1 MNARRRCAAE
11 TKVDARQMTAQFAR
25 TPYRGRSGGSTAQEP
40 HAALLI
46 DFDNVTMGIRSDLT
60 KELKNLLNSDI
71 IKGKV
76 AVQRAY
82 ADWRRYPQ
90 YIVPLAESSVDLI
103 FAPAYGSAKKNATD
117 IRLAIDAVELVFT
130 RPEIGTIILLSGDS
144 DFSSLV
150 LKLKEYGKYVIGV
163 GIRESASDLLVQN
176 CDEYYS
182 YSALTG
188 LTRAGEEG
196 PAVSEDPWEL
206 VEVGLRQMIENDDV
220 MRSDRLKQVL
230 LEMDP
235 SFDEKALGFQKFN
248 KFLQDAANRGIISLR
263 KQENG
268 QYEVG
273 PPTDEAV
280 EAGMEPA
287 REAREGRSRRGRRGR
302 GRRDER
308 EPRDRGPARDQLE
321 FADGEDEDAAGTAA
335 PEPAV
340 AAAGAAPEPAAEAPA
355 EAPAEAAAPVEA
367 AAAEPVVEETAAADA
382 SEAPIERA
390 ARAPRRGRGGRTT
403 PSVAAA
409 SEDGTAAPVESS
421 AAETTGAGRSDGLA
435 AGYDLLR
442 RAVSELVKKSG
453 PAVRDSDVK
462 RRMLEMQ
469 PGWDEATLGFSKF
482 SRFLRTAHEAEVITL
497 RKGDNGVFDVLQGD
511 GGVHVEPDRE
521 ERGGRRDRGRGGRGR
536 EQRDAGYDDGT
547 AAGEGRAAPAAAAA
561 GATQAT
567 TVAASAATVSSA
579 DMSAQ
584 TATSEA
590 PRETQATP
598 PAAARPAQKLPEAA
612 PAAAMGFR
620 RGSRGRPAPGG
631 PPPLLEGQAAPIVKP
646 DSVAATPAT
655 QQAPPRVESAPAAVP
670 QGTGPAPAEELSA
683 EARDVAEK
691 SAAGKGEQPRGK
703 HAPAE
708 RSAGPVERPAA
719 GQPAKQP
726 VKQPGKQSDKQ
737 LPQQTGKQP
746 QQQTGKQP
754 QQQTGKQAPQQTG
767 KQPAKQAGKQPAKQ
781 AGKPARPGV
790 PAAISAVALGLP
802 SEPAAMVDYMAT
814 NYKGVGPKSVQTLID
829 TFGAGKLYDTLEK
842 QHDRIIEVMG
852 TSRGENL
859 IDAFADDLA
868 ARRAN
873 AAPDSR
879 SVVAK
884 QAATGGRPAKKRG
897 GPPAGGAGARR
908 GPPRGRPAG
917 K

>member
-235 SFDEKALGFQKFN
+235 GFDEKALGFQKFN

-280 EAGMEPA
+280 EPGAEPT

-308 EPRDRGPARDQLE
+308 EPRDRGPARDQIE
-321 FADGEDEDAAGTAA
+321 FAEGQDEDAAGTAA
-335 PEPAV
+335 PEPA
-340 AAAGAAPEPAAEAPA
+340 AAGAEAAHEQAADVAADRAAEPAAEA
-355 EAPAEAAAPVEA
+355 AAAVKA
-367 AAAEPVVEETAAADA
+367 AVADSVAEETAAADTT
-382 SEAPIERA
+382 EAPPERA
-390 ARAPRRGRGGRTT
+390 ARTPRRGRGGRTA
-403 PSVAAA
+403 PAVAAA
-409 SEDGTAAPVESS
+409 AEDGSVASVESA
-421 AAETTGAGRSDGLA
+421 AAETSGAGRTDSLA
-435 AGYDLLR
+435 AGYGLLR

-462 RRMLEMQ
+462 RRMLEMH

-497 RKGDNGVFDVLQGD
+497 RKGDNGVFDVLLGD

-536 EQRDAGYDDGT
+536 EQRDAGYDVGT
-547 AAGEGRAAPAAAAA
+547 AADDGRAAPAAAAA

-567 TVAASAATVSSA
+567 TAADSAAAVASGG
-579 DMSAQ
+579 MPAQ
-584 TATSEA
+584 RAAPEA

-598 PAAARPAQKLPEAA
+598 AAAARPAQKLPEAA

-631 PPPLLEGQAAPIVKP
+631 PPPLLEGQAAPTVKP
-646 DSVAATPAT
+646 DTVAATPIT
-655 QQAPPRVESAPAAVP
+655 RQAPPRVESADAAVP

-703 HAPAE
+703 QAPADGK
-708 RSAGPVERPAA
+708 APAADRPAA
-719 GQPAKQP
+719 RQPGKQADKQPAKQA
-726 VKQPGKQSDKQ
+726 
-737 LPQQTGKQP
+737 GKQP
-746 QQQTGKQP
+746 AQQPDKQP
-754 QQQTGKQAPQQTG
+754 AKQAG
-767 KQPAKQAGKQPAKQ
+767 AQPAKQAGKQPAKQ
-781 AGKPARPGV
+781 AGKPVKDAGGRAPARPGV

-829 TFGAGKLYDTLEK
+829 TFGAGKLYDALEK

-852 TSRGENL
+852 TSRGETL

-897 GPPAGGAGARR
+897 GAPAGGAGARR